1 MVEGGGCKGF
11 GALEEYRCGKRVA
24 DQDSLHGSYWERG
37 RLARSEKKNKGM
49 LEAKGRPS
57 AENA

>member
-37 RLARSEKKNKGM
+37 RLARSEKIEGM
-49 LEAKGRPS
+49 RRAEGWPS
-57 AENA
+57 AENG